1 MNSEKEYTMG
11 VKEYFL
17 ILGAVALGAVPG
29 VFAYRYLDANDEA
42 LLYMA
47 GATYATTHVQQQELV
62 RVETATPA
70 GQDMVL
76 VSRPEKTDDTLCPHS
91 YYVTSVLSVVGD
103 VATIQQTCESKRD
116 AGYTWSGAASGW
128 EFTTEDGNTETMEL
142 LVFADDADI
151 EGARVVLTR
160 TGGII
165 SVDESTVAGITP
177 TTSFVPY
184 MHVAAGEPTV
194 PVLEDIEKQLVL

>member
-29 VFAYRYLDANDEA
+29 VFAYRYFDANDDA

-47 GATYATTHVQQQELV
+47 GATYATHVPQKEFV

-70 GQDMVL
+70 EQDMVL

-91 YYVTSVLSVVGD
+91 YYVTSTLSVVGD
-103 VATIQQTCESKRD
+103 VASIQQTCESKRD

-128 EFTTEDGNTETMEL
+128 ESTAEAGGTETMEL

-160 TGGII
+160 TGDVI
-165 SVDESTVAGITP
+165 SVDESTVAGITSA
-177 TTSFVPY
+177 TSFVPY
-184 MHVAAGEPTV
+184 MQAAAGEPTA
-194 PVLEDIEKQLVL
+194 PVLEDIEKQLEL